1 MYEWFDFHKE
11 CAKMQWQNISKL
23 IETIQKKLDTFGYF
37 SAQIE
42 SSVMLGF
49 YLEYSLLKSDLVQY
63 QDIRTAER
71 NSED

>member
-42 SSVMLGF
+42 SSVIF
-49 YLEYSLLKSDLVQY
+49 
-63 QDIRTAER
+63 
-71 NSED
+71 